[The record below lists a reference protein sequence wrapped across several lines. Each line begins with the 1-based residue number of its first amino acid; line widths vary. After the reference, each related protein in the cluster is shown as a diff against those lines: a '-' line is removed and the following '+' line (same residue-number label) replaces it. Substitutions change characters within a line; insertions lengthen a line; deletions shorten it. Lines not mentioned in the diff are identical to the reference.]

1 MIQITNLKYLSYVES
16 IKNCIGLWDFIEPYV
31 YGLYCEIYKTDYMKY
46 VAIVLVIG
54 YLIADYWVHNDM
66 LKRKEKGQN

>member
-1 MIQITNLKYLSYVES
+1 
-16 IKNCIGLWDFIEPYV
+16 
-31 YGLYCEIYKTDYMKY
+31 MKY

-54 YLIADYWVHNDM
+54 YLIADYWVHYDL